1 MLQANYGGIPGRL
14 PTEETPA
21 VDSCM
26 TPNKRQNEAEEAR
39 STDDGVSSRDVNA
52 DDVLSRDADD
62 QTSARDVETDEA
74 VEEVA
79 DKDDGDDAE
88 PKEQHEGGEPPAAAA
103 EDEEEVTEVGHRI
116 FSDLDNRLMLCKL
129 SW

>member
-1 MLQANYGGIPGRL
+1 
-14 PTEETPA
+14 
-21 VDSCM
+21 M

-62 QTSARDVETDEA
+62 QTSARDVETDKA
-74 VEEVA
+74 VKEVA
-79 DKDDGDDAE
+79 DKDDGDEAE
-88 PKEQHEGGEPPAAAA
+88 PMEQQEGSDPAAAD
-103 EDEEEVTEVGHRI
+103 DEEEVTEVGHRI